1 MTNRIPDHA
10 ARALQAIA
18 ARMTKGLPDHP
29 TARALQSEVTRLAN
43 GATALDNAR
52 ASRSPLDTAEAHALK
67 VGKMSKAFDRSVTD
81 TIARAGAAFRAGLQ
95 DAQRRIDQKVNL
107 VPDAFAQEIR
117 AAFRNM
123 DGKAKAKLVNQLVE
137 ENRGPELAAI
147 VKAPAILTGISEE
160 QRASYEKMII
170 SRHAGDELD
179 EITNIEEVF
188 SAVLTATETAGN
200 LSKRFSDPVELA
212 KIERADSAAK
222 AAGDAFEQSL
232 AVPE

>member
-1 MTNRIPDHA
+1 MTNRVPDHA

-18 ARMTKGLPDHP
+18 ARMTKDLPDHP

-43 GATALDNAR
+43 GAIALDNLR
-52 ASRSPLDTAEAHALK
+52 ASRSPLDTVEAHALK
-67 VGKMSKAFDRSVTD
+67 VGKAAKKLDQEITAM
-81 TIARAGAAFRAGLQ
+81 INRASAHHRAGLA

-117 AAFRNM
+117 AAFRSM
-123 DGKAKAKLVNQLVE
+123 SGKQRAELINQLVA
-137 ENRGPELAAI
+137 ENRAPELAAI
-147 VKAPAILTGISEE
+147 VKAPAILSGISEE
-160 QRASYEKMII
+160 QRAAYEKMAI
-170 SRHAGDELD
+170 SRHAGAELD
-179 EITNIEEVF
+179 EIANIEEVF
-188 SAVLTATETAGN
+188 SAVLTATDTAAN

-212 KIERADSAAK
+212 KIERADSVAQ

>member
-1 MTNRIPDHA
+1 MTRISDHA
-10 ARALQAIA
+10 VRALEAVA
-18 ARMTKGLPDHP
+18 ARMTKGIPDHP
-29 TARALQSEVTRLAN
+29 TARALQSEVNRLAS
-43 GATALDNAR
+43 GAAALDNAR
-52 ASRSPLDTAEAHALK
+52 ASRTPLDTPEAHALK
-67 VGKMSKAFDRSVTD
+67 VGKMSKAFDRSITG
-81 TIARAGAAFRAGLQ
+81 TIDRASAAFRAGLQ
-95 DAQRRIDQKVNL
+95 DAQRRIDQKINL
-107 VPDAFAQEIR
+107 TPDAFAQEIR

-123 DGKAKAKLVNQLVE
+123 DGKAKANLINQLVE

-160 QRASYEKMII
+160 QRAVYEKMII

-179 EITNIEEVF
+179 EIAHIEEVF
-188 SAVLTATETAGN
+188 SAVLTATDTAAN

-222 AAGDAFEQSL
+222 AASDAFEQSL

>member
-1 MTNRIPDHA
+1 MARVSDHA
-10 ARALQAIA
+10 VRALQAVA
-18 ARMTKGLPDHP
+18 ARMTKSIPDHP
-29 TARALQSEVTRLAN
+29 TARALQGEVTRLAN
-43 GATALDNAR
+43 HASALDNMR
-52 ASRSPLDTAEAHALK
+52 ANRSPLDTPEAHALK
-67 VGKMSKAFDRSVTD
+67 VGKAAKKLDQEITAL
-81 TIARAGAAFRAGLQ
+81 INRAGNHTRAGLA
-95 DAQRRIDQKVNL
+95 DAQRRIDQKINL
-107 VPDAFAQEIR
+107 TPDAFAQEIR

-160 QRASYEKMII
+160 QRAAYEKMII
-170 SRHAGDELD
+170 SLHAGDELD
-179 EITNIEEVF
+179 EISNIEEVF
-188 SAVLTATETAGN
+188 SAVLTATDTAGN